1 MHTAQNTVTSHK
13 KYRNLSMFQ
22 NMADSKR
29 LLFSHHNKHKMI
41 HKNKRSSIKT
51 RIQQWKIAYYNKT
64 AMKRRIRDTDMKQAF
79 SKNGALKIIFMVEL
93 APKIKISILEICKPK
108 LLDIWFCRNHWWIIL
123 WLLVILRN
131 PIKQATFPR
140 IQCQGS
146 FKRPIK
152 GTLSSKNWCWRQIRS
167 SRQENWISLIQN
179 QGFPSF
185 LPAWIKREKIISYR

>member
-1 MHTAQNTVTSHK
+1 
-13 KYRNLSMFQ
+13 
-22 NMADSKR
+22 
-29 LLFSHHNKHKMI
+29 
-41 HKNKRSSIKT
+41 
-51 RIQQWKIAYYNKT
+51 
-64 AMKRRIRDTDMKQAF
+64 
-79 SKNGALKIIFMVEL
+79 LKIIFMVEH
-93 APKIKISILEICKPK
+93 APKIKISILEIFKPK
-108 LLDIWFCRNHWWIIL
+108 PFDIWFCRNHWWIIL

-152 GTLSSKNWCWRQIRS
+152 GTLSSKNWCWLQTRS

-185 LPAWIKREKIISYR
+185 LLAWIKREKIISYR